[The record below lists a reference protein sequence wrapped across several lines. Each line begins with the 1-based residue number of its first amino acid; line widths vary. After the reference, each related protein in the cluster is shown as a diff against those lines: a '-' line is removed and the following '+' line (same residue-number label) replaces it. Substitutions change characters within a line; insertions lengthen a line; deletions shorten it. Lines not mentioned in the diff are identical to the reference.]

1 MKTGKSADSNGICAE
16 HFKYGADEI
25 VPVIVNIIN
34 KIFKDLDIP
43 EKLKSGV
50 VTPVLKPKKDK
61 RYPENYRGIT
71 VANTLSTIVES
82 ILKERIEPKLLPI
95 QSKLQRGFTEKSS
108 SLNTAF
114 IVTRAAEYCRETSDE
129 LYIITLDAQ
138 KAFDRLNHELL
149 FNKLYHDGICG
160 DLWILLRN
168 MYREVSVKVKWDNN
182 LSKKVDVAQGTDKEQ
197 NCQPCYIRDT
207 ITTF

>member
-1 MKTGKSADSNGICAE
+1 
-16 HFKYGADEI
+16 

-34 KIFKDLDIP
+34 KIFRDLDIP
-43 EKLKSGV
+43 ENLKSGV
-50 VTPVLKPKKDK
+50 VTPVLKPNKDE
-61 RYPENYRGIT
+61 RYPENYRGIS

-95 QSKLQRGFTEKSS
+95 QSKLQWGFTEKSS
-108 SLNTAF
+108 SLNAAF
-114 IVTRAAEYCRETSDE
+114 IVTRAAEYRRETSDE

-138 KAFDRLNHELL
+138 KTFHRLNHELL

-160 DLWILLRN
+160 DLWIMLRN

-182 LSKKVDVAQGTDKEQ
+182 LSRKVDVAQGIRQYQ

>member
-1 MKTGKSADSNGICAE
+1 MTRPTQQPNASFVGVKPHSVETMSYFCATCVSKSQ
-16 HFKYGADEI
+16 
-25 VPVIVNIIN
+25 P
-34 KIFKDLDIP
+34 LM
-43 EKLKSGV
+43 
-50 VTPVLKPKKDK
+50 
-61 RYPENYRGIT
+61 
-71 VANTLSTIVES
+71 
-82 ILKERIEPKLLPI
+82 IEPKLLPI
-95 QSKLQRGFTEKSS
+95 QSKLRGFTEKSS

-168 MYREVSVKVKWDNN
+168 TYREVSVKVKWDNN
-182 LSKKVDVAQGTDKEQ
+182 LSRKVDVAQG
-197 NCQPCYIRDT
+197 IRQGEKLST
-207 ITTF
+207 ILYKRYNNNILEALERSGMGAQI